1 MFGSDWLVKRR
12 AELAKRSAAIDASF
26 FDLNGHGTAPHQ
38 PLLYERGPTA
48 LWALHDR
55 IGQAGMNGLLQET
68 YRLDVAALDGFLQL
82 IERRHG
88 ADTKAWFRS
97 QL

>member
-1 MFGSDWLVKRR
+1 MFGADWLGKRR
-12 AELAKRSAAIDASF
+12 ATMARQSAAIPASF
-26 FDLNGHGTAPHQ
+26 FDLEGHGTAPHQ

-55 IGQAGMNGLLQET
+55 IGEAAMNGILLEV
-68 YRLDVAALDGFLQL
+68 YRTDLDSMDHFLDL
-82 IERRHG
+82 ISRRHG
-88 ADTKAWFRS
+88 PETMTWFRS